1 MNYLMVFIGGGLGS
15 MLRFAISAL
24 FSKSGLSLPLGTLS
38 SNVLASFV
46 LVLASAYL
54 VPKLG
59 ADHWS
64 FFLVAVGFCGGF
76 STFST
81 FSLESYRLA
90 EAGMWA
96 YFVANILF
104 NLLLC
109 LGVIFFIIKLKSQ
122 V

>member
-15 MLRFAISAL
+15 MLRFAISVL

-46 LVLASAYL
+46 LVLATAYL
-54 VPKLG
+54 IPKLG